1 MSVVGAS
8 IWSSSNDIF
17 TLTSIYEF
25 HWGVS
30 VTSLVLSILFYS
42 IHTFNFIL
50 DYVRIIGNINL
61 VYIHLPTITL
71 LCALYMIF
79 WISASISLSYTVT
92 ECNYYELSCIGE
104 IISMVFG
111 YLNFF
116 IWTIIF
122 YIGFSK
128 WASRYQNSTDHNQIN
143 LETIEGQSEQPEVP
157 VKDEP
162 EVPVKDEPEL
172 EVKDE
177 PELEVK
183 DEPEVPVKDEP
194 YVPLDVEEVGQLDGG
209 PGTYPETDEFE
220 QPQAEVEAEVQ
231 SYSDTVTQN
240 N

>member
-8 IWSSSNDIF
+8 IWASSNDIF

-162 EVPVKDEPEL
+162 EVE
-172 EVKDE
+172 
-177 PELEVK
+177 
-183 DEPEVPVKDEP
+183 VKDEP

>member
-8 IWSSSNDIF
+8 IWASSNDIF

-143 LETIEGQSEQPEVP
+143 LETIEGQFEQPEVP

-162 EVPVKDEPEL
+162 EVE
-172 EVKDE
+172 
-177 PELEVK
+177 
-183 DEPEVPVKDEP
+183 VKDEP

-220 QPQAEVEAEVQ
+220 QPQSEAEVEAEVQ
-231 SYSDTVTQN
+231 SDTDTITQN

>member
-162 EVPVKDEPEL
+162 EVE
-172 EVKDE
+172 
-177 PELEVK
+177 
-183 DEPEVPVKDEP
+183 VKDEP

>member
-1 MSVVGAS
+1 MISNLFITSSFFALMSVVGAS
-8 IWSSSNDIF
+8 IWASSNDIF

-162 EVPVKDEPEL
+162 EVE
-172 EVKDE
+172 
-177 PELEVK
+177 
-183 DEPEVPVKDEP
+183 VKDEP

>member
-1 MSVVGAS
+1 MISNLFITSTFFALMSVVGAS

-162 EVPVKDEPEL
+162 EVE
-172 EVKDE
+172 
-177 PELEVK
+177 
-183 DEPEVPVKDEP
+183 VKDEP

-220 QPQAEVEAEVQ
+220 QPQAEVEAEV
-231 SYSDTVTQN
+231 
-240 N
+240 

>member
-1 MSVVGAS
+1 MISNLFITSTFFALMSVVGAS
-8 IWSSSNDIF
+8 IWASSNDIF

-143 LETIEGQSEQPEVP
+143 LETIEGQFEQPEVP

-162 EVPVKDEPEL
+162 EVE
-172 EVKDE
+172 
-177 PELEVK
+177 
-183 DEPEVPVKDEP
+183 VKDEP

-220 QPQAEVEAEVQ
+220 QPQSEAEVEAEVQ
-231 SYSDTVTQN
+231 SDTDTITQN

>member
-1 MSVVGAS
+1 MISNLFITSSFFALMSVVGAS

-162 EVPVKDEPEL
+162 EVE
-172 EVKDE
+172 
-177 PELEVK
+177 
-183 DEPEVPVKDEP
+183 VKDEP